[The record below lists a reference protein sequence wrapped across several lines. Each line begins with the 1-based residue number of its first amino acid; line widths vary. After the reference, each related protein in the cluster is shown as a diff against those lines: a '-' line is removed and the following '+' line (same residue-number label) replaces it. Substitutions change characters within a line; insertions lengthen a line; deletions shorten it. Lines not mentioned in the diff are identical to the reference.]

1 MGIPLLTS
9 ECHGQHQ
16 NNSGGK
22 KASWLYIIS
31 SKMSS
36 TAMNRA
42 TATTAEIF
50 FNKMTANQKKAGPS
64 NQTQIH
70 QSSHHQ
76 ALIHHSSHQV
86 QIHQASSNQIPNPI
100 LTAEI
105 ASKGVA
111 KTASC

>member
-1 MGIPLLTS
+1 MGLLTS

-31 SKMSS
+31 RKMSS

-50 FNKMTANQKKAGPS
+50 SNKMTANQEKAGAS
-64 NQTQIH
+64 HQTQIH

-76 ALIHHSSHQV
+76 ALIHQSSHLT
-86 QIHQASSNQIPNPI
+86 QIHLAYSNQIPNPI

>member
-1 MGIPLLTS
+1 MGR
-9 ECHGQHQ
+9 
-16 NNSGGK
+16 
-22 KASWLYIIS
+22 ASWLCIIS
-31 SKMSS
+31 RKMSS

-50 FNKMTANQKKAGPS
+50 SNKMTANQEKAGAS
-64 NQTQIH
+64 HQTQIH

-76 ALIHHSSHQV
+76 ALIHQFSHLTQIHQSSHQT
-86 QIHQASSNQIPNPI
+86 QIHLASSNQIPNPI

>member
-1 MGIPLLTS
+1 MGFIPLLTS

-31 SKMSS
+31 RKMSS

-50 FNKMTANQKKAGPS
+50 SNKMTANQEKAGAS
-64 NQTQIH
+64 HQTQIH
-70 QSSHHQ
+70 QGSHP
-76 ALIHHSSHQV
+76 I
-86 QIHQASSNQIPNPI
+86 QIHQSSNQIQIHHPSHPIPNPI

>member
-1 MGIPLLTS
+1 MGIPLMTS

-16 NNSGGK
+16 NSSGGK
-22 KASWLYIIS
+22 KSSWLYIIS
-31 SKMSS
+31 RKMSS

-42 TATTAEIF
+42 TAATAEIF
-50 FNKMTANQKKAGPS
+50 SNKMTANQEKAGALHPI
-64 NQTQIH
+64 QI
-70 QSSHHQ
+70 HHQ

-100 LTAEI
+100 LTAET

-111 KTASC
+111 KT

>member
-76 ALIHHSSHQV
+76 A

-111 KTASC
+111 KTV

>member
-31 SKMSS
+31 RKMSS

-50 FNKMTANQKKAGPS
+50 SNKMTANQEKAGAS
-64 NQTQIH
+64 HQTQIH
-70 QSSHHQ
+70 QGSNQ
-76 ALIHHSSHQV
+76 I
-86 QIHQASSNQIPNPI
+86 QIHQPSHPIPNPI

-111 KTASC
+111 KTAS